1 MKTVKLICALF
12 ALLGSAPIWA
22 DEEIT
27 LLREDDANAEA
38 VEDRRSLVCEPTA
51 TIDGSCI
58 SIYSDVA
65 MTMTVSIYDAGNQL
79 VQQLPLLCV
88 GEASFTLTSL
98 LSGEYRIEISCGEEL
113 YYGWFTLY

>member
-1 MKTVKLICALF
+1 MKRLLTIVLSLLCCVGSFAEEKQIKLEK
-12 ALLGSAPIWA
+12 GNK
-22 DEEIT
+22 DHEEK
-27 LLREDDANAEA
+27 
-38 VEDRRSLVCEPTA
+38 RSLVCEPTA

-88 GEASFTLTSL
+88 GEENFTLTSL
-98 LSGEYRIEISCGEEL
+98 LPGEYRIEISCGEEL